1 MHSMQDP
8 SSSGRTRDHGSFFD
22 GQTARANAVTVNV
35 LSEGIQIYGGRAK
48 SLGYWSYDGLQAAP
62 GTRADS
68 EINLMHREHPDARLL
83 ITDPGILGQLRNM
96 TPNIF
101 RHQGTRRGLVHRFV
115 QIALII
121 GIIAAL
127 IYVVVPKTAHVIAGA
142 IPVKWETAW
151 GKSFRNGLTSRLKV
165 CRGEVG
171 VAALNAMTAQ
181 LLRAGPVRTSA
192 YEITVTV
199 VEVST
204 QNAFA
209 TMGGQIVVFSRLIEE
224 MDGPDELA
232 GVLAHEIAHV
242 IARHPLSHT
251 IESIATM
258 TFTGNLGSG
267 TSDVGGAL
275 ALSAYSRTKEA
286 EADRIASQILGDAGI
301 SPRGLAKFF
310 QRLQKAAKGDFGGA
324 GALFNTHPALAER
337 AAALTDRGAA
347 PTRPA
352 LNAAQWRALRRICD

>member
-1 MHSMQDP
+1 MHSMQGP

-22 GQTARANAVTVNV
+22 GQTARPNAVTVNV
-35 LSEGIQIYGGRAK
+35 LSEGIQIYGGRAR
-48 SLGYWSYDGLQAAP
+48 SLGFWSYDGLRAAP
-62 GTRADS
+62 GADTES
-68 EINLMHREHPDARLL
+68 EINLLHREFPDARLV
-83 ITDPGILGQLRNM
+83 ITDPGIIGQLRNM
-96 TPNIF
+96 VPNIF
-101 RHQGTRRGLVHRFV
+101 RRHERHRSLVHRFV
-115 QIALII
+115 QVALII

-127 IYVVVPKTAHVIAGA
+127 IYVVVPKTAHVIASA

-151 GKSFRNGLTSRLKV
+151 GKSFRKKFTSRMKV
-165 CRGEVG
+165 CQAKVG
-171 VAALNAMTAQ
+171 VAALDAMTAQ
-181 LLRAGPVRTSA
+181 LLRTSPVRASE

-199 VEVST
+199 VKVKT

-242 IARHPLSHT
+242 IARHPLTHA
-251 IESIATM
+251 IESVTTM
-258 TFTGNLGSG
+258 NFTGNLGGG
-267 TSDVGGAL
+267 TSDIGGAL
-275 ALSAYSRTKEA
+275 AMSAYSRTKEA

-310 QRLQKAAKGDFGGA
+310 QRLQKAAKGGFGGA
-324 GALFNTHPALAER
+324 LALFNTHPALAER
-337 AAALTDRGAA
+337 AARLKDRDSA

-352 LNAAQWRALRRICD
+352 LSGTQWRALRRICD